1 MDVISTDD
9 VHPIGRP
16 DPSIVR
22 LPAARQLLA
31 AAIAGGKIS
40 VEGIHRFAEVSLVVA
55 RQAYDACRD
64 AGLVSESGSVEQ
76 FVAITLVDELP
87 PQQLAAIRAKAA
99 RAWMTEGPRLFLD
112 QVERAQALGGLLPLD
127 EIVELSERAGHMS
140 LSLHDY
146 ASAVPL
152 FQMAIEF
159 DISGELDIMAERMC
173 ALASALD
180 GLGKVTEA
188 RDYFARAAALAEH
201 SGNGGLV
208 AAAAIQYALP
218 VDWYAGD
225 SKAIA
230 LLARASSM
238 DLCAADEVRVLA
250 ARSLVEMRIPVAP
263 VDDQQVAWV
272 TRPRV
277 AHDLADRAL
286 EKSAQMAT
294 DVRAL
299 AHLAWRTTHRSPKD
313 LDRRREVSRE
323 SMNLAQEMRS
333 PTYQVESAVWLAVD
347 AVESCDRPLY
357 DEALSVARWVAER
370 DGNPRLIWRAHT
382 LLCGSAH
389 MDGNVD
395 EAEKWRMRAR
405 DVGQSVSSPG
415 WLAADLL
422 LLGETVVSLRDPDF
436 TTTNLLPEDSP
447 ALVNPIG
454 RAVAALLH
462 AEVGDLST
470 AERMMRKSLRQLDP
484 ESSYLLLATR
494 CADVSLRLG
503 NSTIAEEI
511 HAVLGPWQGHYS
523 VDSNGWWIDGPVELW
538 LALLLDTMGRI
549 DESWQL
555 LEAAELAAKGM
566 DDTRSLRRIAELRL
580 KLERATMTSPTS
592 NPSDSLLSPRQ
603 QTIVKLISEGF
614 TNREIADQLSFSV
627 STIRAETVAIYRI
640 LEVDGRAEAV
650 AKLSRLSPTGNFGQ

>member
-1 MDVISTDD
+1 MEGNSSHDIHPTD
-9 VHPIGRP
+9 PPERRAIGIPTIRH
-16 DPSIVR
+16 
-22 LPAARQLLA
+22 LLA
-31 AAIAGGKIS
+31 CAIAGGKVS
-40 VEGIHRFAEVSLVVA
+40 VEGIHRFAEVSLVEA
-55 RQAYDACRD
+55 REAWDACRS
-64 AGLVSESGSVEQ
+64 AGLVNENGSIEQ
-76 FVAITLVDELP
+76 ILAIALLDELP

-99 RAWMTEGPRLFLD
+99 RAWMTEGPMHFLVE
-112 QVERAQALGGLLPLD
+112 VERAKALGGLLPID
-127 EIVELSERAGHMS
+127 EIVELSDRAGHMS

-146 ASAVPL
+146 ESAVAL

-159 DISGELDIMAERMC
+159 DVSGELDIMAERMC

-250 ARSLVEMRIPVAP
+250 ARALVEMRIPVAP

-277 AHDLADRAL
+277 AHDLADNAL

-313 LDRRREVSRE
+313 LDRRREISRE
-323 SMNLAQEMRS
+323 SLNLAQEMRS

-347 AVESCDRPLY
+347 AVESSDRPLY

-382 LLCGSAH
+382 LLCGAAH
-389 MDGNVD
+389 MEGNVD
-395 EAEKWRMRAR
+395 EAEKWRLRAR

-422 LLGETVVSLRDPDF
+422 LLGETVVALRDPDI
-436 TTTNLLPEDSP
+436 TTANFLPEDSP

-470 AERMMRKSLRQLDP
+470 AERMIRKSLRQLDL

-494 CADVSLRLG
+494 CADVSLRLD
-503 NSTIAEEI
+503 NRSIAEEI
-511 HAVLGPWQGHYS
+511 HAVLDPWQGHYV

-538 LALLLDTMGRI
+538 LALLLDAMGRT
-549 DESWQL
+549 DETWRL
-555 LEAAELAAKGM
+555 LETAELAAKSM
-566 DDTRSLRRIAELRL
+566 DDTRSLKKLSDQRL
-580 KLERATMTSPTS
+580 KLERATTNSSRVNSP
-592 NPSDSLLSPRQ
+592 DSPLTPRQ
-603 QTIVKLISEGF
+603 QTILELISEGF

-627 STIRAETVAIYRI
+627 STIRGETVAIYRI

-650 AKLSRLSPTGNFGQ
+650 AKLSRLSSTTIAST